1 MNEISIKTL
10 SNLASLNL
18 IDIRRNY
25 LYVRGSLKGAINIS
39 YPILR
44 EYPEKYLLKDE
55 VYYLFCESG
64 IESKKLA
71 DYLTRLG
78 FNVFSIKEGYQE
90 MKY

>member
-25 LYVRGSLKGAINIS
+25 LYVRGVLKEQLIIP

>member
-25 LYVRGSLKGAINIS
+25 LYVRGSLKGAINIP

-44 EYPEKYLLKDE
+44 
-55 VYYLFCESG
+55 
-64 IESKKLA
+64 
-71 DYLTRLG
+71 
-78 FNVFSIKEGYQE
+78 
-90 MKY
+90 